1 MRYLV
6 SGPALDRL
14 GWILDGLNGAVDWG
28 SDDAEALAPES
39 GPPGRWR

>member
-1 MRYLV
+1 M
-6 SGPALDRL
+6 DRL

-28 SDDAEALAPES
+28 SDAAEVLAPES